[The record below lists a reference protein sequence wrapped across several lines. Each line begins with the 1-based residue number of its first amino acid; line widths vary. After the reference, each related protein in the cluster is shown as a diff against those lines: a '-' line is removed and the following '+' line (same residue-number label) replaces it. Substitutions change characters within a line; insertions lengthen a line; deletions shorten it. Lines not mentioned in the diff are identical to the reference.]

1 MTKEQIQNFTF
12 RISNANRTD
21 MIAILYDM
29 GIEYLNGALTA
40 LKESKFKDF
49 SDEIYRFR
57 GVNRELMDSVNNETQ
72 IGRNFLS
79 IYVFM
84 GRMVTE
90 ALINREGEPLK
101 RVIRMLTKMSE
112 TYRELGKKDPTGPVM
127 EHAETVYSGFTYN
140 RNRVTDNV
148 SNADVNRG
156 FLA

>member
-12 RISNANRTD
+12 RISTANRID

-40 LKESKFKDF
+40 LKESRFKDF

-90 ALINREGEPLK
+90 ALINREGEPLE
-101 RVIRMLTKMSE
+101 RVIGMLTKMSE

>member
-21 MIAILYDM
+21 MMAILYDM
-29 GIEYLNGALTA
+29 GIEYLTGALVA

-84 GRMVTE
+84 GKMVTE
-90 ALINREGEPLK
+90 ALINREGEPLE
-101 RVIRMLTKMSE
+101 RVIGMLTKMSE

>member
-40 LKESKFKDF
+40 LKESRFKDF

-101 RVIRMLTKMSE
+101 RVIGMLTKMSE